1 MSPFYSLHLARKRTD
16 GELAKFHRAP
26 DGRRSTCRRRIQ
38 VPCSKLLLMHS
49 LRRICEITTIPLYST
64 YSAVQT
70 RRATSRR
77 NVDFLRISP
86 RTARA
91 SFLSLSTL
99 SLILLHASSQTPF
112 PRMRSAHS
120 TFKQESKS
128 HGSVTS
134 SDSDTDSESRKSDD
148 SLRRRSGKEE
158 SGSDSDTESAS
169 SSDEAE
175 EKGKRKVSDS

>member
-1 MSPFYSLHLARKRTD
+1 MGGEVHAEEEFKCHVQSCCSCILYGGYVKSLQSPFTQL
-16 GELAKFHRAP
+16 
-26 DGRRSTCRRRIQ
+26 
-38 VPCSKLLLMHS
+38 
-49 LRRICEITTIPLYST
+49 IPLCRLEE
-64 YSAVQT
+64 
-70 RRATSRR
+70 RRVEEMLTFSG
-77 NVDFLRISP
+77 FLLGLLALPFFPSQ
-86 RTARA
+86 
-91 SFLSLSTL
+91 LSLL
-99 SLILLHASSQTPF
+99 SSSMPHHKHHS